1 MRLTKRSMTTTK
13 VETRTRSERYKAQQC
28 IYQRIRCRIAV
39 KSICMLISL
48 CYCGR
53 DNTEPSD
60 TVSDCWQ

>member
-1 MRLTKRSMTTTK
+1 MRLTRRSMKTTKK
-13 VETRTRSERYKAQQC
+13 VETRTRSEQCKAHEC
-28 IYQRIRCRIAV
+28 IHQRIRCRIAV

-60 TVSDCWQ
+60 I